1 MPADTSVQL
10 YSVRDAIADD
20 LDAAVDRIA
29 AIGLRK
35 VEPYGFAE
43 RVEEYERAFAASGV
57 SAPSGHA
64 AVIDSEE
71 PEVFF
76 EAAVRLGI
84 GTLIDPFVPSER
96 WQTAGDVA
104 RLAERI
110 NALSARASAH
120 GLVFGY
126 HNHAWELANRI
137 DGRHALELLAERLV
151 PEVVLE
157 VDTFWATVG
166 GADTPALL
174 RALGERVRFIHVK
187 DGPISENTET
197 QLPAGQGAVDVPA
210 ILAAAPQALRVI
222 EFDAYA
228 GDVFEGIA
236 ESFAWLTA
244 NDGAAR

>member
-1 MPADTSVQL
+1 MPADLSVQL

-20 LDAAVDRIA
+20 LAAAVDRIA
-29 AIGLRK
+29 AIGLRN

-43 RVEEYERAFAASGV
+43 RVQEYERAFAASGV

-71 PEVFF
+71 PEAFF

-84 GTLIDPFVPSER
+84 GTLIDPFVPSEG
-96 WQTAGDVA
+96 WQTADDVA

-197 QLPAGQGAVDVPA
+197 QLPAGQGAVDVPGV
-210 ILAAAPQALRVI
+210 LAAAPQALRVV
-222 EFDAYA
+222 EFDAFD
-228 GDVFEGIA
+228 GDIFQGLEQ
-236 ESFAWLTA
+236 SFTYLTTNGVQA
-244 NDGAAR
+244 